1 MQSDEN
7 KRTTIKTAG
16 SSGGSWTQA
25 GSPVHTAL
33 KGYLAFHKTTAFY
46 RFLESIINVF
56 VTFQQSF
63 PSPLHFARDYWNAP
77 FSDM

>member
-25 GSPVHTAL
+25 ESPVHTAL
-33 KGYLAFHKTTAFY
+33 KGYWAFHKTTAF
-46 RFLESIINVF
+46 
-56 VTFQQSF
+56 TG
-63 PSPLHFARDYWNAP
+63 
-77 FSDM
+77 FSKALLMFS